1 MNIQLLCFL
10 SIFATSFF
18 VLAIAFGVAEK
29 LARMLLVAAVIGL
42 MASVPALLAV
52 AVFRLVQ

>member
-1 MNIQLLCFL
+1 MNTQLVCFL
-10 SIFATSFF
+10 TIFTASFF
-18 VLAIAFGVAEK
+18 ILAVAFGVAEK
-29 LARMLLVAAVIGL
+29 FARMLLVALFLGL